1 MLTQG
6 NGDIFLPFD
15 GFYAIHAI
23 WYVIYKASEQLF
35 FPIDFEIRDNFALLC
50 FRG

>member
-23 WYVIYKASEQLF
+23 WCIIYKATEQLF
-35 FPIDFEIRDNFALLC
+35 FPIDFEIRDKFALVC